1 MELGNIK
8 IDPRPDG
15 KQIGA
20 NSIDLRLGDRLKV
33 YAAQLAYIDALP
45 HTGPSGDR
53 VTGRLQYPEPMVL
66 DTRKAN
72 ETVDMMIPPDGIV
85 LVPTVLY
92 LGVTLEH
99 TETFGFVPRLDGRSS
114 VGRLGVEIHRTAGY
128 GDNNFRGRWTLEL
141 SCLTPVRVHPGE
153 RICQINYVPIE
164 GELKDYAGKYQGADD
179 VQASRKYLD
188 E

>member
-1 MELGNIK
+1 
-8 IDPRPDG
+8 
-15 KQIGA
+15 
-20 NSIDLRLGDRLKV
+20 
-33 YAAQLAYIDALP
+33 
-45 HTGPSGDR
+45 
-53 VTGRLQYPEPMVL
+53 
-66 DTRKAN
+66 
-72 ETVDMMIPPDGIV
+72 MMIPPDGIV